1 MAQLI
6 KIITNNK
13 TRHCVSCL
21 IHSPHLLTYTDEDI
35 MALFPA
41 EDFTLTHV
49 GHLPIV
55 KDYAKKLN
63 LIETINTMVDSQM
76 ELPPGI
82 AVLAM
87 VLDTLSGRTPL
98 YRLKDFFQDKDTE
111 LLLGVQ
117 IDPVRFCD
125 HNIGRVLDKIYEFG
139 TQKIFSEITK
149 NAIDLFE
156 IDTSHAHFDTT
167 SISVYGDYDVV
178 NPPFAITYG
187 YSKDKRPDLKQFLI
201 SMLCVDRN
209 IPVLGAPKDGNASD
223 KTINNDLMTHIS
235 KHMARHHLEPEAFVY
250 VADSAFVTGK
260 NLDKAAETHTKFI
273 SRLPATYGDCSRAI
287 KEAVEA
293 GQWNDIG
300 VISNSAPTPKRQ
312 PAYYKTYETTI
323 TVEGRDYRTIV
334 VHSSAHDKRRHKRI
348 DRIIADKRKKLEAI
362 CKKATS
368 SPYFCEPDALA
379 AAGRLAASASGSYH
393 GLDIEVKEIAKYGRG
408 RPAEGK
414 PRVPKSHEYSLEI
427 KISEDPAAV
436 VPLRLEAGCFV
447 LISNLCDEADRVQW
461 SAEQLLRLYKNQ
473 DGIEKNFGFLKDP
486 VIVNSIFLKSP
497 HRIEVLGLIFL
508 IALLIWRL
516 MERSMRQ
523 YIESTGET
531 VPGWEDKPTKKPTAF
546 MMTAKFTNVSVV
558 KIRKKRQTAYPL
570 RTVHFKYPRALN
582 VNPAIFTNP

>member
-1 MAQLI
+1 MAQ
-6 KIITNNK
+6 
-13 TRHCVSCL
+13 
-21 IHSPHLLTYTDEDI
+21 
-35 MALFPA
+35 FPA

-55 KDYAKKLN
+55 KDYAQKLN
-63 LIETINTMVDSQM
+63 LVETINTMVDSQM
-76 ELPPGI
+76 ELSPGI

-98 YRLKDFFQDKDTE
+98 YRLKDFFKDKDTE
-111 LLLGVQ
+111 LLLGVE
-117 IDPVRFCD
+117 IDPAHFCD
-125 HNIGRVLDKIYEFG
+125 HNLGRMLDKLYEVG

-149 NAIDLFE
+149 NAIDIFE
-156 IDTSHAHFDTT
+156 IDTRHAHSDTT

-178 NPPFAITYG
+178 DPPFAITYG

-223 KTINNDLMTHIS
+223 KTINNDLLTHIS
-235 KHMARHHLEPEAFVY
+235 KHMARHHLEPGAFVY
-250 VADSAFVTGK
+250 VADSAFITGK

-273 SRLPATYGDCSRAI
+273 SRLPATYTECSRAI
-287 KEAVEA
+287 QEAVKA

-323 TVEGRDYRTIV
+323 TIEGRDYRAIV

-348 DRIIADKRKKLEAI
+348 DRILADKRKELESI

-368 SPYFCEPDALA
+368 SSYFCEPDALA
-379 AAGRLAASASGSYH
+379 AAGTLTASASGSYH
-393 GLDIEVKEIAKYGRG
+393 HLDIEVKEIAKYGKG
-408 RPAEGK
+408 RPAAGK
-414 PRVPKSHEYSLEI
+414 PRVPKSYEYSLEI
-427 KISEDPAAV
+427 KISEDPVAV
-436 VPLRLEAGCFV
+436 APLRLEAGCFV
-447 LISNLCDEADRVQW
+447 LISNLCEEADREEW
-461 SAEQLLRLYKNQ
+461 TAEQLLRLYKNQ

-486 VIVNSIFLKSP
+486 VIVNSLFLKN
-497 HRIEVLGLIFL
+497 HQRIEVLGLICL

-523 YIESTGET
+523 HIETTGET
-531 VPGWEDKPTKKPTAF
+531 ITGWDDKRTKKPTAF
-546 MMTAKFTNVSVV
+546 MMTTKFANVSVV
-558 KIRKKRQTAYPL
+558 KIGNRRQTAYPL
-570 RTVHFKYPRALN
+570 QPVHLEYLRALN
-582 VNPAIFTNP
+582 VEPEIFTNPQPSLKNYAESIE